1 MSEKVMKFSEVKNF
15 TQDLI
20 DWQKKSGRH
29 DLPWQKNRTAYR
41 VWLSEIMLQQT
52 QVSTVLSRYD
62 EFLKI
67 FPTVGD
73 LSAVTVDQ
81 VLAQWSG
88 MGYYTRARN
97 LHRCAQTVMTDHGGV
112 FPSDP
117 KTLESL
123 PGIGRSTAAAIA
135 VFAYGKRA
143 AILDGNVKRVLAR
156 ISGFDQDLSRALH
169 TNQLWAHAENLLP
182 HKKSDLIAYT
192 QGLMDFGA
200 THCTQYQPACIDPQN
215 GSCPFKKSCVAYLSE
230 RINQIPL
237 KVKKVKVEKIDMTW
251 WVMIHQDQVL
261 LEKRPEKGI
270 WAGLWCFPERQGQDK
285 GKDRDRDRDRDK
297 DKEQIKGLYQVMPA
311 FKHVLTHRQMMIKPI
326 KVHLKKRV
334 RIQENQ
340 QWFSLNDVG
349 ALGLPKPMSLFLKS
363 LDLAR
368 DGE

>member
-1 MSEKVMKFSEVKNF
+1 MSEKVMKFTEVKNF
-15 TQDLI
+15 TEDLI
-20 DWQKKSGRH
+20 DWQKKLGRH

-52 QVSTVLSRYD
+52 QVSTVLNRYD

-67 FPTVGD
+67 FPTVESLG
-73 LSAVTVDQ
+73 AATVDQ

-97 LHRCAQTVMTDHGGV
+97 LHRCAQTVMAEHNGV

-117 KTLESL
+117 KALESL

-156 ISGFDQDLSRALH
+156 IWGFDQDLSKTLH
-169 TNQLWAHAENLLP
+169 TNQLWAHAESLLP

-230 RINQIPL
+230 RVNQIPL
-237 KVKKVKVEKIDMTW
+237 KIKKVKVEKIDMTW
-251 WVMIHQDQVL
+251 WVMIHQNKVL

-270 WAGLWCFPERQGQDK
+270 WAGLWCFPVSQDQP
-285 GKDRDRDRDRDK
+285 
-297 DKEQIKGLYQVMPA
+297 KEPCQTMAA
-311 FKHVLTHRQMMIKPI
+311 FKHVLTHRQMTIKPI
-326 KVHLKKRV
+326 KVHLKKSV
-334 RIQENQ
+334 TLKEHQ
-340 QWFSLNDVG
+340 QWFALDDVVG
-349 ALGLPKPMSLFLKS
+349 LGLPKPMSLFLKS

>member
-52 QVSTVLSRYD
+52 QVSTVLNRYD

-67 FPTVGD
+67 FPTVEHLG
-73 LSAVTVDQ
+73 AATVDQ

-97 LHRCAQTVMTDHGGV
+97 LHRCAQAVMTEYGGV

-156 ISGFDQDLSRALH
+156 IWGYDQDLSKALH
-169 TNQLWAHAENLLP
+169 TNQLWSHAESLLP

-200 THCTQYQPACIDPQN
+200 THCTQYQPACIDQQN
-215 GSCPFKKSCVAYLSE
+215 GSCPFKKSCVAYSSE

-237 KVKKVKVEKIDMTW
+237 KIKKVKVEKIDMTW

-270 WAGLWCFPERQGQDK
+270 WAGLWCFPENQAPV
-285 GKDRDRDRDRDK
+285 
-297 DKEQIKGLYQVMPA
+297 KESSQAMPA
-311 FKHVLTHRQMMIKPI
+311 FKHVLTHRQMTIKPI

-334 RIQENQ
+334 RMRENQ
-340 QWFSLNDVG
+340 QWFALDDVG

-363 LDLAR
+363 LDLVR

>member
-1 MSEKVMKFSEVKNF
+1 MNFSQVKNF

-20 DWQKKSGRH
+20 DWQKKLGRH

-52 QVSTVLSRYD
+52 QVSTVLNRYD
-62 EFLKI
+62 EFLKV
-67 FPTVGD
+67 FPSVQSLGAATLD
-73 LSAVTVDQ
+73 E

-97 LHRCAQTVMTDHGGV
+97 LHRCAQVVMNEYDGV

-156 ISGFDQDLSRALH
+156 IWGYDLDLSKTLH
-169 TNQLWAHAENLLP
+169 TNQLWAHAEDLLP

-215 GSCPFKKSCVAYLSE
+215 GSCLFKKSCVAYLTE
-230 RINQIPL
+230 RVNQIPL

-251 WVMIHQDQVL
+251 WVMIHQEQVL

-270 WAGLWCFPERQGQDK
+270 WAGLWSFPEELEQGSDK
-285 GKDRDRDRDRDK
+285 RKI
-297 DKEQIKGLYQVMPA
+297 KESPQAMPT
-311 FKHVLTHRQMMIKPI
+311 FKHVLTHRQITIRPI
-326 KVHLKKRV
+326 KLHLNKRI
-334 RIQENQ
+334 RLRENQ
-340 QWFSLNDVG
+340 QWFSLNDLG
-349 ALGLPKPMSLFLKS
+349 GLGLPKPMSLFLKN
-363 LDLAR
+363 LNLVR
-368 DGE
+368 DDE

>member
-20 DWQKKSGRH
+20 DWQKKLGRH

-52 QVSTVLSRYD
+52 QVSTVLNRYD

-67 FPTVGD
+67 FPTVECLG
-73 LSAVTVDQ
+73 AATVDE

-97 LHRCAQTVMTDHGGV
+97 LHRCAQSVMTDHDGV

-117 KTLESL
+117 KVLESL
-123 PGIGRSTAAAIA
+123 PGIGRSTAAAVA

-156 ISGFDQDLSRALH
+156 IWGFDQDLTKTLH
-169 TNQLWAHAENLLP
+169 TNQLWSHAENLLP

-200 THCTQYQPACIDPQN
+200 THCTQYQPACIDPQK

-251 WVMIHQDQVL
+251 WVTVSYTH
-261 LEKRPEKGI
+261 
-270 WAGLWCFPERQGQDK
+270 
-285 GKDRDRDRDRDK
+285 
-297 DKEQIKGLYQVMPA
+297 
-311 FKHVLTHRQMMIKPI
+311 LT
-326 KVHLKKRV
+326 
-334 RIQENQ
+334 
-340 QWFSLNDVG
+340 
-349 ALGLPKPMSLFLKS
+349 LPTICSV
-363 LDLAR
+363 
-368 DGE
+368 

>member
-1 MSEKVMKFSEVKNF
+1 MSEKVMKFTEVKNF

-52 QVSTVLSRYD
+52 QVSTVLNRYD

-67 FPTVGD
+67 FPSVEHLG
-73 LSAVTVDQ
+73 SATVDD

-97 LHRCAQTVMTDHGGV
+97 LHRCAQSVMADHDGV

-123 PGIGRSTAAAIA
+123 PGIGRSTAAAVA
-135 VFAYGKRA
+135 VFSYGKRA

-156 ISGFDQDLSRALH
+156 IWGFDQDLSKTLH
-169 TNQLWAHAENLLP
+169 TNLLWSHAESLLP

-215 GSCPFKKSCVAYLSE
+215 GSCPFKKSCVAYLTG
-230 RINQIPL
+230 RVNQIPL
-237 KVKKVKVEKIDMTW
+237 KVKKIKVEKIDMTW
-251 WVMIHQDQVL
+251 WVMIHKNKVL

-270 WAGLWCFPERQGQDK
+270 WAGLWCFPENQ
-285 GKDRDRDRDRDK
+285 
-297 DKEQIKGLYQVMPA
+297 EQPQELCQAMPG
-311 FKHVLTHRQMMIKPI
+311 FKHVLTHRQMTIKPI
-326 KVHLKKRV
+326 KVHLKKNV
-334 RIQENQ
+334 RLKENQ
-340 QWFSLNDVG
+340 QWFALDDVG
-349 ALGLPKPMSLFLKS
+349 GLGLPKPMSLFLKS
-363 LDLAR
+363 LDLVR
-368 DGE
+368 DRE